1 MNLYVCKWCSCHS
14 TVWRSGENLLE
25 SVLAFHYVGSRIW
38 TQIVKLGCKLVS
50 LDISQS
56 PKIVKDLF
64 LIVSA
69 PIHSL
74 QRPDV
79 RFLGAGVTG
88 GYEPSDMG
96 YRNRAGVLWK
106 ASVPF

>member
-1 MNLYVCKWCSCHS
+1 M
-14 TVWRSGENLLE
+14 WRSGENLQE
-25 SVLAFHYVGSRIW
+25 SVLAFHCVGSRIW

-50 LDISQS
+50 LDISQP

-69 PIHSL
+69 PIQSL

-88 GYEPSDMG
+88 GYESSDMG
-96 YRNRAGVLWK
+96 YRNRTGVLWK
-106 ASVPF
+106 ACVPF